1 MCMHI
6 YPQVH
11 FLHFLL
17 CTSFRC
23 PLSFTAFVAGSD
35 GYDLA
40 TAIEGNEDND
50 ETNAAGDKFAV
61 Q

>member
-1 MCMHI
+1 M
-6 YPQVH
+6 H

-40 TAIEGNEDND
+40 TAIEGTQYNE
-50 ETNAAGDKFAV
+50 ETNAAGGKLAV

>member
-1 MCMHI
+1 MCSALRF
-6 YPQVH
+6 VA
-11 FLHFLL
+11 
-17 CTSFRC
+17 
-23 PLSFTAFVAGSD
+23 PLFTAFVAGSD